1 LQTAGK
7 VAVEK
12 AAREVTPADPADEV
26 GDLDP
31 ETLAELQQLAR
42 SRPRSGRE
50 AAAKASAIRTL
61 ERLTRGNRQIPPCP
75 LDWHPHAGTK
85 WEKLDK
91 WHLERHPE
99 VRQRWWENLWREGRV

>member
-1 LQTAGK
+1 M
-7 VAVEK
+7 
-12 AAREVTPADPADEV
+12 TPTDPAHDNR
-26 GDLDP
+26 DLDL
-31 ETLAELQQLAR
+31 ETLAELRRLAR

-75 LDWHPHAGTK
+75 SDWHPHAGTK

-99 VRQRWWENLWREGRV
+99 VRQRWWENLWREGGV